1 MDAPACGLT
10 HSYQRPA
17 RSDGSLMS
25 GQLCS
30 ALVAHYWRLKMM
42 TRTELCAWLRANSS
56 GDYRPAADAA
66 DEIEHLAAAKEQ
78 HFAQAMTNGAKAR
91 EYRDE
96 AEALR
101 KDALLGRFVRQH
113 LTECHGGWAIAQTFI
128 PGAPSLEDVTD
139 ALPAVGAA

>member
-1 MDAPACGLT
+1 
-10 HSYQRPA
+10 
-17 RSDGSLMS
+17 
-25 GQLCS
+25 
-30 ALVAHYWRLKMM
+30 MM

-66 DEIEHLAAAKEQ
+66 DEIEQLAAAKEQ

-101 KDALLGRFVRQH
+101 KDAERYRKLKASGKYCAASFG
-113 LTECHGGWAIAQTFI
+113 GGWGLTTGR
-128 PGAPSLEDVTD
+128 PGSADSAALDAAAD